1 MSGSYLLD
9 TNIVIALFKNDS
21 SVLPRFNQAS
31 VFYVPTIV
39 LGELYYGASH
49 SSDVTRHTNQ
59 VREFASP
66 SLVLGCDAQTAEVYG
81 RVKSA
86 LKSKGRPIPENDI
99 WIAAISVQYDLTL
112 ASREVDGLKLEHW

>member
-1 MSGSYLLD
+1 MTHQSCRGLIKPL
-9 TNIVIALFKNDS
+9 
-21 SVLPRFNQAS
+21 
-31 VFYVPTIV
+31 V

-112 ASREVDGLKLEHW
+112 ASRDKHFSEVDGLKLEHW